1 MPGFTA
7 GSQGEDVPGR
17 DERARPGAAHQGGTD
32 PAGTHPVSGGLDNVI
47 PTASFWVGPFPY
59 LTPQPKH
66 PNISR
71 GTFTEAMS
79 RFPAGVTIVTTTDR
93 DGRPRGFTASA
104 FAALSAEPP
113 LVLVCLDNSARCRDA
128 FMTARLFAIS
138 ILRPTHREV
147 ALRFASKQDDKFSGG
162 EISVDHRGLARL
174 ADALAC
180 LTCEFHERVAA
191 GDHTILV
198 GRVVEATIGHG
209 EPAVYFNRGF
219 WRLSGA
225 ETRPE
230 ER

>member
-1 MPGFTA
+1 MPGFSA
-7 GSQGEDVPGR
+7 VPGDEDAPGR
-17 DERARPGAAHQGGTD
+17 GERARRGAIHQAGID
-32 PAGTHPVSGGLDNVI
+32 PASMHPVSGGLDNVI

-71 GTFTEAMS
+71 RTFTEAMS
-79 RFPAGVTIVTTTDR
+79 RFPTGVTIVTTTDR

-113 LVLVCLDNSARCRDA
+113 LVLVCLDNSARCRDT
-128 FMTARLFAIS
+128 FMTATLFAIS
-138 ILRPTHREV
+138 ILRPAHREV

-162 EISVDHRGLARL
+162 EFSVDDRGLARL
-174 ADALAC
+174 ADALAS
-180 LTCEFHERVAA
+180 LTCEFHERVAG

-198 GRVVEATIGHG
+198 GRVVDATFGHG

-219 WRLSGA
+219 WRLSGSEA
-225 ETRPE
+225 PPSDR
-230 ER
+230 